1 MHNQE
6 QEESVIGLPIRCR
19 IILWVI
25 HAINVDLWAEQALSI
40 IFPLLPKS
48 RQKTMREAIHVGR
61 SSWAYG
67 TVIVIQWVVIFPR
80 AFSNSSLSLLRAKI
94 WDSQDTTAMPW
105 RSSSRLCWW
114 GKGIERRGLYVSI
127 LNLTKPD
134 RYNLI
139 GHVTLKRSLV
149 WVL

>member
-6 QEESVIGLPIRCR
+6 QEESVLGLPIRCR

-25 HAINVDLWAEQALSI
+25 QAINVDLWAEQALSI

-67 TVIVIQWVVIFPR
+67 TVIVTQWVVIFPR

-94 WDSQDTTAMPW
+94 SDSQDTPAMPW
-105 RSSSRLCWW
+105 LSSYRLCWW
-114 GKGIERRGLYVSI
+114 GKGNREARLVRISFE
-127 LNLTKPD
+127 LNE
-134 RYNLI
+134 I
-139 GHVTLKRSLV
+139 
-149 WVL
+149 